1 MVLMV
6 VLELSPSSLLRW
18 LVCPVV
24 ESGEWCQGV
33 WPPPENVLRLILHA
47 DTAPVSS
54 SQLSVSHIL
63 SSEAVFVVR
72 RRKRRK
78 RRNAL

>member
-1 MVLMV
+1 MLMV

-47 DTAPVSS
+47 DTASRAEPTFYCHFLPS
-54 SQLSVSHIL
+54 LFF
-63 SSEAVFVVR
+63 VFHY
-72 RRKRRK
+72 KEGNEK
-78 RRNAL
+78 